1 MANHES
7 IIPSLQAITTMS
19 EETLLEFP
27 CQFPIKAM
35 GKASAPAHAPYLH
48 PCRQNHQE
56 FDLLVIEIVRRHVT
70 DINENA
76 VTTRPSKDGNYIAV
90 TVIIEASS
98 KQQLDA
104 IYQDLTDHPHVLMAL

>member
-1 MANHES
+1 
-7 IIPSLQAITTMS
+7 MS

-35 GKASAPAHAPYLH
+35 GKTNVEL
-48 PCRQNHQE
+48 
-56 FDLLVIEIVRRHVT
+56 DLLVIEIVRRHVA
-70 DINENA
+70 DLHEGA